1 MKKIA
6 FFDTKNYDIA
16 TFSKFNTN
24 YDISFFEDRLS
35 IDTVERAKGFDA
47 VIVFVNDKLTKE
59 VIDKLV
65 SFNVKMIALRCAGF
79 NNVDI
84 KSAHE
89 RIHIARVPAYSPYA
103 VAEHA
108 MALLLSLNRKIHKA
122 YARTREFNFSLNGL
136 TGFDMYKKTVGII
149 GTGRIGQIFA
159 KIANG
164 FGMNVLGYDLF
175 PNPNANINYVTLD
188 ELLKES
194 DIISIHIPLNDSTR
208 RLIND
213 NTINKMKDGV
223 ILLNTSRGEIIETNA
238 LLKALK
244 NGKIKGAGL
253 DVYEEEANIFFED
266 KSQTIIDD
274 DTLRLL
280 LSFPNVILT
289 SHQAFLTNEALANIA
304 QVTIKNLDEFFLG
317 LPISNEICYTCKN

>member
-1 MKKIA
+1 MRKIA
-6 FFDTKNYDIA
+6 FFDTKNYDIS
-16 TFSKFNTN
+16 TFGKYSDK

-35 IDTVERAKGFDA
+35 IDTVERTKGFDA
-47 VIVFVNDKLTKE
+47 VVVFVNDKLTKE

-84 KSAHE
+84 KSAHH
-89 RIHIARVPAYSPYA
+89 RIRIARVPAYSPYA

-108 MALLLSLNRKIHKA
+108 TALLLSLNRKIHKA

-136 TGFDMYKKTVGII
+136 TGFDMNGKTVGII
-149 GTGRIGQIFA
+149 GTGRIGQIFT
-159 KIANG
+159 KIARG
-164 FGMNVLGYDLF
+164 FGMNVLGYDLY
-175 PNPNANINYVTLD
+175 PNPNADIDYVSLD
-188 ELLKES
+188 ELLKQS

-208 RLIND
+208 KLIND
-213 NTINKMKDGV
+213 NTISKMKDGV

-238 LLKALK
+238 LVKALK
-244 NGKIKGAGL
+244 SGKIRGAGL
-253 DVYEEEANIFFED
+253 DVYEEEANVFFED

-274 DTLRLL
+274 DTLRIL

-289 SHQAFLTNEALANIA
+289 SHQAFLTHEALSNIA
-304 QVTIKNLDEFFLG
+304 LVTIQNLDEFFNN
-317 LPISNEICYTCKN
+317 LPLTNEICLTCKN

>member
-244 NGKIKGAGL
+244 NGKITR
-253 DVYEEEANIFFED
+253 
-266 KSQTIIDD
+266 TI
-274 DTLRLL
+274 
-280 LSFPNVILT
+280 
-289 SHQAFLTNEALANIA
+289 
-304 QVTIKNLDEFFLG
+304 
-317 LPISNEICYTCKN
+317 